1 MANTKEDCDT
11 EQDLRELFCS
21 LPTVP
26 ERELDPN
33 IDPFRLEAIRVIAK
47 QWANGTLLHYYFFNQ
62 AADGGWVGA
71 ENQQQAVRDAFQHWK
86 DLDIGLVF
94 EEVDRRQEA
103 EVRIGFLLGGGSWSY
118 VGRDVIDLVPDPN
131 KRTMNF
137 GWNLATPFGRDT
149 ALHEI
154 GHTLGLKHEH
164 QNPNSGIVWDE
175 DAVYAYFTGP
185 PNNWTRAQTDRNVLN
200 KIDPR
205 TVEGSVWDSDSIM
218 HYSFGRGLIDL
229 PVQFRDGL
237 TPDPGLSDMDI
248 EWTRRFYPPLAEED
262 EKTLAPFEVQRIE
275 IDAGEQVDFHIRP
288 TATRR
293 YTIQT
298 FGRSDV
304 VMALFE
310 ARDGQPRFLAG
321 DDDSGS
327 DLNARLQLRLVRG
340 REYVLRVR
348 LYFAQVRGETAVFM
362 W

>member
-1 MANTKEDCDT
+1 
-11 EQDLRELFCS
+11 
-21 LPTVP
+21 
-26 ERELDPN
+26 
-33 IDPFRLEAIRVIAK
+33 
-47 QWANGTLLHYYFFNQ
+47 
-62 AADGGWVGA
+62 
-71 ENQQQAVRDAFQHWK
+71 
-86 DLDIGLVF
+86 
-94 EEVDRRQEA
+94 
-103 EVRIGFLLGGGSWSY
+103 
-118 VGRDVIDLVPDPN
+118 
-131 KRTMNF
+131 
-137 GWNLATPFGRDT
+137 
-149 ALHEI
+149 
-154 GHTLGLKHEH
+154 
-164 QNPNSGIVWDE
+164 
-175 DAVYAYFTGP
+175 
-185 PNNWTRAQTDRNVLN
+185 
-200 KIDPR
+200 
-205 TVEGSVWDSDSIM
+205 VEGSVWDSDSIM

-248 EWTRRFYPPLAEED
+248 EWTKRLYPPLAEED

-327 DLNARLQLRLVRG
+327 DPNARLQLRLVRG